1 MEKTGSRLRTEGEE
15 GKLEES
21 RWKGKEELEKGGCGE
36 KEDPAASRWR
46 ERKKMPRAG
55 KGGKGGGRE
64 RMGRKEKRAGNRQ
77 KRKGKE
83 PMETAHALRRIFF
96 MIS

>member
-1 MEKTGSRLRTEGEE
+1 
-15 GKLEES
+15 
-21 RWKGKEELEKGGCGE
+21 
-36 KEDPAASRWR
+36 
-46 ERKKMPRAG
+46 
-55 KGGKGGGRE
+55 
-64 RMGRKEKRAGNRQ
+64 MGRKEKRAGNRQ